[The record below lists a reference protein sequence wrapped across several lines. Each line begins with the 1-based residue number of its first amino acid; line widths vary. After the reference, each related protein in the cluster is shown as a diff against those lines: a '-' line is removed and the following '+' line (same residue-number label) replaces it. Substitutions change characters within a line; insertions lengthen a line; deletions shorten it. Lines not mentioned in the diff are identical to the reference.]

1 MDAGQPDIVAEL
13 LTLNHVPVAG
23 RPGIPVILCDIPGAV
38 VRIAMVMTDCD
49 PPVEVRLSHQMFR
62 SMCYYMLNLWLVVV
76 LISRMLIDVVMQDIR
91 QIKRN
96 VFDLRSIPLM
106 CIWESVRILD
116 RIPNLMLKV
125 RRKRDRNV
133 WLLLMVLAI
142 PKMISNHRIV
152 KVVIGNVIPF
162 MVFNPGPSEPTAER
176 IVREI
181 PAWAAFVVR
190 HFVGV

>member
-1 MDAGQPDIVAEL
+1 
-13 LTLNHVPVAG
+13 
-23 RPGIPVILCDIPGAV
+23 
-38 VRIAMVMTDCD
+38 
-49 PPVEVRLSHQMFR
+49 
-62 SMCYYMLNLWLVVV
+62 
-76 LISRMLIDVVMQDIR
+76 MLIDVVMQDIR
-91 QIKRN
+91 QINWN

-142 PKMISNHRIV
+142 SKMISNHRIV

-162 MVFNPGPSEPTAER
+162 MVFNPRPSESTAER

-181 PAWAAFVVR
+181 PARAAFVVR

>member
-1 MDAGQPDIVAEL
+1 
-13 LTLNHVPVAG
+13 
-23 RPGIPVILCDIPGAV
+23 
-38 VRIAMVMTDCD
+38 
-49 PPVEVRLSHQMFR
+49 
-62 SMCYYMLNLWLVVV
+62 MLNLWLVVV

-91 QIKRN
+91 QINWN
-96 VFDLRSIPLM
+96 VLDLRSIPLM

-125 RRKRDRNV
+125 MRKRDRNV

-142 PKMISNHRIV
+142 SKMISNHRIV

-162 MVFNPGPSEPTAER
+162 MVFNSRPSESTAER
-176 IVREI
+176 TVREI
-181 PAWAAFVVR
+181 PARAAFVVR

>member
-1 MDAGQPDIVAEL
+1 
-13 LTLNHVPVAG
+13 
-23 RPGIPVILCDIPGAV
+23 
-38 VRIAMVMTDCD
+38 
-49 PPVEVRLSHQMFR
+49 
-62 SMCYYMLNLWLVVV
+62 MLNLWLVVV

-91 QIKRN
+91 QINWN

-125 RRKRDRNV
+125 MRKRDRNV

-142 PKMISNHRIV
+142 SKMISNHRIV